1 MNLIA
6 WLIFGAIAGWIA
18 GLLYGS
24 RPNQGCIA
32 NIVVGI
38 AGAYIGGFIGTRLFD
53 VKITGFNLSSLAI
66 AVLGSLILLFGLS
79 LIRRE

>member
-1 MNLIA
+1 VNLLA
-6 WLIFGAIAGWIA
+6 WLIFGALAGWIA

-38 AGAYIGGFIGTRLFD
+38 LGAYIGGFIGTRLFD
-53 VKITGFNLSSLAI
+53 VKVTGFNLSSMAI

-79 LIRRE
+79 LIRNK

>member
-1 MNLIA
+1 MNLVA

-24 RPNQGCIA
+24 RSNQGCIA

-38 AGAYIGGFIGTRLFD
+38 LGAYIGGFIGTRLFD
-53 VKITGFNLSSLAI
+53 VDITGFNLSSLAL
-66 AVLGSLILLFGLS
+66 AVLGALILLFGLG
-79 LIRRE
+79 LIRRG

>member
-24 RPNQGCIA
+24 RSNQGCLA
-32 NIVVGI
+32 NIIVGI
-38 AGAYIGGFIGTRLFD
+38 LGAYIGGFIGTRLFD
-53 VKITGFNLSSLAI
+53 VNITGFNLSSLAI
-66 AVLGSLILLFGLS
+66 AVIGSLILLFGLS
-79 LIRRE
+79 LIRRD